1 MTCHSMA
8 HDVKTAI
15 QRAKHKISSLEN
27 ELCAKR
33 ESCSEGEE
41 ENQQMPWKLKQ
52 ELKDS
57 LVDMYKANPKVN
69 EELKQRLPSPIKRHC
84 SETTPQPG
92 FCGLG
97 SSPDISQATLETAA
111 PEKKLKGPDSPRA
124 REDPV
129 SGPSLPPPP
138 PLPAP
143 ARNIEEVMLS
153 PQSAPTQHSLD
164 GEETDNRAVSKSPR
178 LTSEPT
184 GPRITDEGNGTSK
197 VSHDTK
203 KQVPFLD
210 KEKNIVFLLKEL
222 DSLRDLNKKLQEK
235 LALKEKELETM
246 RLDSQ
251 LQEDKLGAHACE
263 RAAALVEEI
272 YKAQRERD
280 QAVMARLR
288 LANEERDEALLR
300 AKKLQE
306 AALELENINPEE
318 TDMDLEELL
327 NRVSSAD
334 SALSIEQSGMAIMER
349 IQRARE
355 RRSKITS
362 EEMKAVI
369 EERDNAL
376 TRCKRLEQELLH
388 TRELSQANTRHLNM
402 ANYQERVRKIQSELE
417 AVQRER
423 DIAVELGHK
432 LEEELQVMRRC
443 HSAQQG
449 QTDESSKKDT
459 PCLSSSTCVKES
471 STAQGQNLQSRV
483 QNLTSELQSTQTQLR
498 VAQESEREAT
508 EKVHKLERL
517 VDVLRKKVGTGSV
530 RTVI

>member
-1 MTCHSMA
+1 MELIF
-8 HDVKTAI
+8 AI
-15 QRAKHKISSLEN
+15 LQLKCMETLLKEN
-27 ELCAKR
+27 
-33 ESCSEGEE
+33 CSEGEE
-41 ENQQMPWKLKQ
+41 ENHQMPWKLKQ

-92 FCGLG
+92 FYSQG
-97 SSPDISQATLETAA
+97 SSPDISQATLERTA

-129 SGPSLPPPP
+129 GIPFPPPPP
-138 PLPAP
+138 PLPATV
-143 ARNIEEVMLS
+143 RNLEEVMLS
-153 PQSAPTQHSLD
+153 HQRADTQHSLD
-164 GEETDNRAVSKSPR
+164 GGEMDNRAASRSPCVTPESVASR
-178 LTSEPT
+178 
-184 GPRITDEGNGTSK
+184 GITDEGNENTQ
-197 VSHDTK
+197 VTHETK
-203 KQVPFLD
+203 RQVPFLD
-210 KEKNIVFLLKEL
+210 KEKNIAFLLKEL
-222 DSLRDLNKKLQEK
+222 DSLRDLNKKLQDK
-235 LALKEKELETM
+235 LALKEKELETL
-246 RLDSQ
+246 RLDSH
-251 LQEDKLGAHACE
+251 LQEEKLGAHACE

-300 AKKLQE
+300 AKKLHE
-306 AALELENINPEE
+306 AVLELENINPEE
-318 TDMDLEELL
+318 ADMDLEELL
-327 NRVSSAD
+327 NSVSSAD
-334 SALSIEQSGMAIMER
+334 SALSIEKSGMAIMER

-388 TRELSQANTRHLNM
+388 PRELSQTNDTCHLNM
-402 ANYQERVRKIQSELE
+402 AHNQERVHKIQLELE

-423 DIAVELGHK
+423 DMAVELGHEM
-432 LEEELQVMRRC
+432 EEELQALRRC
-443 HSAQQG
+443 HSAQQS
-449 QTDESSKKDT
+449 QTEESL
-459 PCLSSSTCVKES
+459 CSSSPTSVKDR
-471 STAQGQNLQSRV
+471 STAQGQNLLIRV
-483 QNLTSELQSTQTQLR
+483 QQLTSELQNTKTQLQ
-498 VAQESEREAT
+498 VTQESEREAT

>member
-1 MTCHSMA
+1 MNLRSMA
-8 HDVKTAI
+8 HDVKSAV

-27 ELCAKR
+27 ELYCAR
-33 ESCSEGEE
+33 ESCSESEDE
-41 ENQQMPWKLKQ
+41 PWKHKQ

-69 EELKQRLPSPIKRHC
+69 EELKQRLPSPVKRHC

-92 FCGLG
+92 FSSRG
-97 SSPDISQATLETAA
+97 SSPDSRYQSASERDP
-111 PEKKLKGPDSPRA
+111 PEKRLVKGLSPPTPKKGPLA
-124 REDPV
+124 
-129 SGPSLPPPP
+129 GQLPPPP
-138 PLPAP
+138 PPPPAP
-143 ARNIEEVMLS
+143 VRRMEEGRLS
-153 PQSAPTQHSLD
+153 PQRALTPHGLD
-164 GEETDNRAVSKSPR
+164 RQERDSSPVSRTDGSVAVATPEPPSPR
-178 LTSEPT
+178 V
-184 GPRITDEGNGTSK
+184 TDENHGNSRF
-197 VSHDTK
+197 SSETK
-203 KQVPFLD
+203 RQIPVLD
-210 KEKNIVFLLKEL
+210 KEKNIAFLLKEL
-222 DSLRDLNKKLQEK
+222 DSLRELNKKLQDK

-246 RLDSQ
+246 RLNSQ
-251 LQEDKLGAHACE
+251 LQETELEAQSCE

-318 TDMDLEELL
+318 NDMDLEELL

-334 SALSIEQSGMAIMER
+334 SALSIERSGTAIIER

-376 TRCKRLEQELLH
+376 TRCKRLEHELLQS
-388 TRELSQANTRHLNM
+388 REPSQTSSFRQLTTPNN
-402 ANYQERVRKIQSELE
+402 QERKIQVELE
-417 AVQRER
+417 ATQRER
-423 DIAVELGHK
+423 ALAVELSRK
-432 LEEELQVMRRC
+432 LEAELQSLRRY
-443 HSAQQG
+443 HSAQLG
-449 QTDESSKKDT
+449 QRHEFSGKEPDRPLSPACDKDSPAAQT
-459 PCLSSSTCVKES
+459 LLSH
-471 STAQGQNLQSRV
+471 LQQVS
-483 QNLTSELQSTQTQLR
+483 SELQSTQTQLR
-498 VAQESEREAT
+498 LAQEAESEAAA
-508 EKVHKLERL
+508 KVQKLERL
-517 VDVLRKKVGTGSV
+517 VEVLRKKVGTGSV

>member
-1 MTCHSMA
+1 MNCHSMA

-33 ESCSEGEE
+33 ENCSEGEE
-41 ENQQMPWKLKQ
+41 KNHQMSWKLKQ

-92 FCGLG
+92 FCSQGF
-97 SSPDISQATLETAA
+97 SPDISQATLETVA

-129 SGPSLPPPP
+129 RIPSPPPPP
-138 PLPAP
+138 PLPATV
-143 ARNIEEVMLS
+143 RNLEEVMLS
-153 PQSAPTQHSLD
+153 HQRADTQHSLD
-164 GEETDNRAVSKSPR
+164 GEETDNRAASKTPCVTPESAGSR
-178 LTSEPT
+178 GL
-184 GPRITDEGNGTSK
+184 TDEGNENSK
-197 VSHDTK
+197 VTHETK
-203 KQVPFLD
+203 RQVPFLD
-210 KEKNIVFLLKEL
+210 KEKNIAFLLKEL
-222 DSLRDLNKKLQEK
+222 DSLRDLNNKLQDK
-235 LALKEKELETM
+235 LALKEKELETL

-251 LQEDKLGAHACE
+251 LQEEKLGAHACE

-300 AKKLQE
+300 AKKLHE
-306 AALELENINPEE
+306 AVLELENINPEE

-334 SALSIEQSGMAIMER
+334 SALSIEKSGMAIMER

-376 TRCKRLEQELLH
+376 TKCKRLEQELLH
-388 TRELSQANTRHLNM
+388 TRELRQTNNTCHLNM
-402 ANYQERVRKIQSELE
+402 AYNQERVRKIQVELE

-423 DIAVELGHK
+423 DMAVELGHK
-432 LEEELQVMRRC
+432 MEEELQALRRC
-443 HSAQQG
+443 HSVQQS
-449 QTDESSKKDT
+449 QTEES
-459 PCLSSSTCVKES
+459 PCSSSPTCVKDN
-471 STAQGQNLQSRV
+471 STAQGQNLLNRV
-483 QNLTSELQSTQTQLR
+483 HQLTSELQNTQTQLQ
-498 VAQESEREAT
+498 VTQESEREAT

>member
-1 MTCHSMA
+1 
-8 HDVKTAI
+8 
-15 QRAKHKISSLEN
+15 
-27 ELCAKR
+27 
-33 ESCSEGEE
+33 
-41 ENQQMPWKLKQ
+41 MPWKLKQ

-69 EELKQRLPSPIKRHC
+69 EELKQRLPSPVKRHC

-92 FCGLG
+92 FCGQG
-97 SSPDISQATLETAA
+97 SSPDISQTRLETAA
-111 PEKKLKGPDSPRA
+111 PEKKLKGSDSPRA
-124 REDPV
+124 IDKPV
-129 SGPSLPPPP
+129 HGPSPPLPP
-138 PLPAP
+138 PLPNP
-143 ARNIEEVMLS
+143 VKNIDDMMLS
-153 PQSAPTQHSLD
+153 PQRAPTEQSLD
-164 GEETDNRAVSKSPR
+164 VDEDETDNRAVSKSPCI
-178 LTSEPT
+178 TPEPT
-184 GPRITDEGNGTSK
+184 DPRIITQEGNRNSK
-197 VSHDTK
+197 FSNDTK
-203 KQVPFLD
+203 RQVPFLD
-210 KEKNIVFLLKEL
+210 KEKNIAFLLKEL

-235 LALKEKELETM
+235 LALKEKELETI

-251 LQEDKLGAHACE
+251 LQEEKLGAHAYE

-355 RRSKITS
+355 CRSKITS

-376 TRCKRLEQELLH
+376 TRMQG
-388 TRELSQANTRHLNM
+388 
-402 ANYQERVRKIQSELE
+402 ELE

-423 DIAVELGHK
+423 DMARELGRK
-432 LEEELQVMRRC
+432 LEEELQSLRWC
-443 HSAQQG
+443 HSAQQS
-449 QTDESSKKDT
+449 QTDEFCRKET
-459 PCLSSSTCVKES
+459 LCLSSSTRVKDS
-471 STAQGQNLQSRV
+471 STVQGQNLLSRV
-483 QNLTSELQSTQTQLR
+483 QQLTSELQNTQTRLR
-498 VAQESEREAT
+498 VTQESEREAT